1 MLIVHCNK
9 NEAVRVKQM
18 STSETPTPAA
28 KAKKAK
34 PAVSAPVQ
42 PVATAPVKAVAAEP
56 AVPAEP
62 IVTPPAPVAP
72 AAIEGSQTMTDFNT
86 TTETFKNDV
95 ADKAQAAFADIN
107 ERAKAAVEK
116 SQKFAEDL
124 AEFHK
129 GNLEALVA
137 SGKVAAQGFE
147 TLGQDYAEYGRK
159 SFESA
164 TAALKNLAAV
174 KSPTEFFKLQGDYA
188 KSAFETIVA
197 QTSKN
202 AEASLKLAGEVAQPL
217 SNRVA
222 VAAEKFK
229 TAA

>member
-1 MLIVHCNK
+1 
-9 NEAVRVKQM
+9 M
-18 STSETPTPAA
+18 SDSDIPNPA

-34 PAVSAPVQ
+34 PVTTVVEPASVAPVETVIAAQ
-42 PVATAPVKAVAAEP
+42 PI
-56 AVPAEP
+56 PAEP
-62 IVTPPAPVAP
+62 TIVEAAPVV
-72 AAIEGSQTMTDFNT
+72 AAAEEGTEIMTDT
-86 TTETFKNDV
+86 PKYTETFKSDIT
-95 ADKAQAAFADIN
+95 DKAQEAFAQIN

-116 SQKFAEDL
+116 SQKLAEDFAE
-124 AEFHK
+124 FGK

-164 TAALKNLAAV
+164 TAAAKSLAAA
-174 KSPTEFFKLQGDYA
+174 KTPTDFFKLQGDYA
-188 KSAFETIVA
+188 KSAFETLIA
-197 QTSKN
+197 QASKN
-202 AEASLKLAGEVAQPL
+202 AEASLKLAGDVIQPL